1 MDSQFAANN
10 LARLLKQGR
19 LVTLVGSGASADYV
33 DERGRAYRGLPTPD
47 QFVRLAR
54 QPRDYLDD
62 DMSFEDACGSIVM
75 HEGRITLEQLLK
87 QQYEVSHRSEVP
99 PAHRILAWLPFAA
112 YFTSNYDQL
121 LEWALESEDELPAVV
136 IDNGDLARLARD
148 AVPVIKYH
156 GCVSR
161 PMTMVATPSDYAEFA
176 DRTNLVRD
184 LMKVTLASSNL
195 LVIGHGLRDSD
206 LSSIIDDLLT
216 GLGKDYIPTIYV
228 VREPEREGSDL
239 DVTYNYVD
247 VFEDL
252 TVFLSR
258 LLNIYRSLDR
268 ADVPYAV
275 TMEEDW
281 LKSAFFTSIRRISV
295 LPTETQVID
304 AFLDHLAD
312 ELSARTD
319 VGGVVDDANSAVLQ
333 ALDER
338 PNYEALA
345 NAWSILSPSLSAVD
359 DPIEAETIV
368 REEIDR
374 RIAKE
379 PLFAQ
384 IGKDEL
390 TRNQRVLLYS
400 QSKRVLQVLRGVPYA
415 FVNTAGSLAVAIAAE
430 RYNVEVL
437 VIAEIA
443 KLKEVH
449 PTATS
454 DEVRPSFEE
463 NLLTAATGI
472 ADLKTLRRPVEHLN
486 VGYDPGSLYGALPD
500 MSRRELIQAL
510 FHRLYAEITDTDAL
524 TSNQRTAGNDALH
537 DLSTRM
543 GDSGISAEPE
553 ITKIPG
559 IPAEDLDVENESLRS
574 QVNGSNKTNL
584 VAPTRIEL
592 VTSSL

>member
-1 MDSQFAANN
+1 
-10 LARLLKQGR
+10 
-19 LVTLVGSGASADYV
+19 
-33 DERGRAYRGLPTPD
+33 
-47 QFVRLAR
+47 
-54 QPRDYLDD
+54 
-62 DMSFEDACGSIVM
+62 MSFEDACGSIVI

-345 NAWSILSPSLSAVD
+345 NAWSTLSPSLSAVD
-359 DPIEAETIV
+359 DPVKAETIV

-374 RIAKE
+374 RTAKE

-390 TRNQRVLLYS
+390 TRNQRLLLYS
-400 QSKRVLQVLRGVPYA
+400 QSKRVLQVLRGVPVQAQRTIDIFVAECRPKSPQPYDDATAIARSLRDTNYAVTICPDVVAINLMSSGQITKVVMGTHAVFTTGGVPYA

-472 ADLKTLRRPVEHLN
+472 ADLKTLRRAVEHLN
-486 VGYDPGSLYGALPD
+486 VGYDLVPISG
-500 MSRRELIQAL
+500 
-510 FHRLYAEITDTDAL
+510 
-524 TSNQRTAGNDALH
+524 
-537 DLSTRM
+537 RM
-543 GDSGISAEPE
+543 RVVVADG
-553 ITKIPG
+553 
-559 IPAEDLDVENESLRS
+559 VERS
-574 QVNGSNKTNL
+574 
-584 VAPTRIEL
+584 
-592 VTSSL
+592 